1 MVGWTVLKP
10 GARHVNH
17 RHHNCD
23 EFFIVLKG
31 KGMIYTDHGDKP
43 SSEGDVVYA
52 ARLLARLQQHVDR
65 RRCAGLGLDGRRL
78 DRVSGY
84 EVHPES
90 HK

>member
-1 MVGWTVLKP
+1 VLKP

-43 SSEGDVVYA
+43 SSEGDVVYSPRDCWHGFNNTVA
-52 ARLLARLQQHVDR
+52 TTHVGTALR
-65 RRCAGLGLDGRRL
+65 SLP
-78 DRVSGY
+78 S
-84 EVHPES
+84 S
-90 HK
+90 S